1 MISSLRRSLG
11 TVAGAALL
19 AGAVVLT
26 TGAPAQAAALGCTYP
41 YVCLYTKSE
50 TKVGQFQDVTTD
62 WQPFSRTDIYYAV
75 NTRNDD
81 VAYIR
86 YSNGL
91 TSCLGEGKPNSVW
104 DLRALYGPDVYP
116 NGIRIATESDC
127 YPGTSTP
134 SE

>member
-1 MISSLRRSLG
+1 MIRNLRASLG
-11 TVAGAALL
+11 TVAGAGLL
-19 AGAVVLT
+19 AGAVVMT

-41 YVCLYTKSE
+41 YVCLYNASQ

-62 WQPFSRTDIYYAV
+62 WQSFTRTDVYYAV

-81 VAYIR
+81 VAYFR

-91 TSCLGEGKPNSVW
+91 TNCVAEGKANTIW
-104 DLRALYGPDVYP
+104 DLRSTYGPDVPP

-127 YPGTSTP
+127 YPGTS
-134 SE
+134 E